1 MDPVSAVM
9 RLLEEAGRLSDD
21 WANTSA
27 EFFDWPHGTLRA
39 ALSFFGL
46 FPILVSLLWSISALI
61 NVVVSRLGTRR
72 SSPSGL
78 PTYSVLIPFYG
89 DGDAALR
96 TAWSLSA
103 VRPYPEA
110 IVLIDDGTNLGVG
123 LSDGADLPP
132 RARILRLPE
141 NRGKAH
147 ALNAG
152 LKETTSQVIV
162 CMDADTQAFTRD
174 WTRMLRGFALE
185 PKLGATTGKLRAAS
199 VRRVVQI
206 FQDFDYLAVI
216 CMVKCAE
223 SLWGGLLTIS
233 GAWVAIRREAL
244 EKCGGWDGATSAE
257 DIELSWRLQSR
268 GWRVSFDLT
277 WTARVM
283 MAETWGGLWRQ
294 RRRWSSGLGRTL
306 RDQGWHVLGATAR
319 HLPVALV
326 SLISLLWM
334 WGCLV
339 LLIAAPLVLIAG
351 TSHDSAAYLALFF
364 SGSHALLYAEVFAIQ
379 FLVSILVDHGTWP
392 RYPLLALAA
401 PFYPLYFWFLLFPS
415 FIAGFPRGFLRKDS
429 GRWIPTALG
438 EEPGETHS

>member
-1 MDPVSAVM
+1 M
-9 RLLEEAGRLSDD
+9 RLFEEAGRLSDD
-21 WANTSA
+21 WADTSA
-27 EFFDWPHGTLRA
+27 EFFDWPRGTIRA
-39 ALSFFGL
+39 SLSFFGL

-61 NVVVSRLGTRR
+61 NVVLSRLRSRR
-72 SSPSGL
+72 PTAPAPPS
-78 PTYSVLIPFYG
+78 YSVLIPFYG

-96 TAWSLSA
+96 TAWSLA
-103 VRPYPEA
+103 DVRPYPEA
-110 IVLIDDGTNLGVG
+110 IVLIEDGNDIGVG
-123 LSDGADLPP
+123 LSDASDLPP

-152 LKETTSQVIV
+152 LKETTSEVIV

-174 WTRMLRGFALE
+174 WTSMLRGFAVE

-199 VRRVVQI
+199 TPRMVQI
-206 FQDFDYLAVI
+206 LQDFDYLAVI

-257 DIELSWRLQSR
+257 DIELSWRLQSQ
-268 GWRVSFDLT
+268 GWRVSFDLA
-277 WTARVM
+277 WTARVT

-306 RDQGWHVLGATAR
+306 RDQGGHVLGAAAR

-326 SLISLLWM
+326 SLISLIWM

-339 LLIAAPLVLIAG
+339 LLVTAPVLMMAG
-351 TSHDSAAYLALFF
+351 DSGDSNRYLTFLF

-379 FLVSILVDHGTWP
+379 FLVAILVDHGTWS
-392 RYPLLALAA
+392 RYPLLAIVA
-401 PFYPLYFWFLLFPS
+401 PFYPVYFWFLLFPS
-415 FIAGFPRGFLRKDS
+415 FIVGFPQGFFRRDS

-438 EEPGETHS
+438 KDPGETPP